1 MLGKDVLET
10 RGRNFF
16 IWEKHKNSRLYSSCC
31 IWAISSRGLL
41 PSPVLKEKCPVLKK
55 APALGIVHRLQY
67 LFVIVLLEVLTCSTR
82 VPPIA
87 LEPPRVRRTLLRA
100 VEDAQMSYSVPNSW
114 EQERVSHPCPQKPQP
129 QSNSSQSCTA
139 DSFSCL
145 QQQLTSVKID
155 CHSHQGALRAEFC
168 WCSEGSWCASEGSP
182 SYYSSMQ
189 KNKIKYKSQSSI
201 KIGTA
206 ISMPLYPRLRW

>member
-1 MLGKDVLET
+1 MLGKDSLET
-10 RGRNFF
+10 QGRNFF

-31 IWAISSRGLL
+31 IWVISSRGLL

-145 QQQLTSVKID
+145 QQQLTSLKID

-168 WCSEGSWCASEGSP
+168 WCSEDSDVPLKAVLHTIPPC
-182 SYYSSMQ
+182 
-189 KNKIKYKSQSSI
+189 KKIKLNI
-201 KIGTA
+201 KVKA
-206 ISMPLYPRLRW
+206 VLKLVQPLACLFTQD